1 VPRGPQ
7 KAPGPSQSA
16 PRRVGL
22 RGRTPEANWRLSAW
36 KPRLPPCGS
45 GTSRSFLAYCEHR
58 MTTPERWSEGF
69 QQADAI
75 QPRQIGRGLQAQL
88 ERQHALLRESQTVFD
103 QSVAAA

>member
-1 VPRGPQ
+1 
-7 KAPGPSQSA
+7 
-16 PRRVGL
+16 
-22 RGRTPEANWRLSAW
+22 
-36 KPRLPPCGS
+36 
-45 GTSRSFLAYCEHR
+45 